1 MTFKNIHGWPLEH
14 WHIELCSKCSLKCP
28 RCSRQEVP
36 EGLTNK
42 ELSLGWFQKNFKG
55 KLLKQVKKLTFCGD
69 DGDPIYAKDL
79 LKILSWFRK
88 NNNKVQFVIVTNG
101 SYKTKTWWED
111 LNSILNEKDH
121 IHFSIDGWDQESNN
135 IYRVNCD
142 WQSILTGINVLKN
155 TKAYKT
161 WATIAFKFNEEKIE
175 NIKAFAKHYKFDNF
189 QLTLST
195 KFNKNYPSYPTND
208 PLQPSD
214 KYIATGRF
222 TRQSTK
228 LTNKDWEDNCLALY
242 TKRFYNENIEQEYAR
257 VSRSIVPLCMI
268 GNKGLYI
275 NAEGKFYP
283 CCWTGLR
290 YAHNKNIFSYINM
303 TQTLGKTLD
312 DPMWKKLFTDLIFGE
327 GPRECGEKCS
337 AKKWN
342 LAHATSW

>member
-1 MTFKNIHGWPLEH
+1 MFKNIHNWPLEH
-14 WHIELCSKCSLKCP
+14 WHIEICSKCTLKCP

-36 EGLTNK
+36 NGLTNRD
-42 ELSLGWFQKNFKG
+42 LTLDWFKNNFKG
-55 KLLKQVKKLTFCGD
+55 KLLSSVRKLTFCGD
-69 DGDPIYAKDL
+69 DGDSIYAKDL
-79 LKILSWFRK
+79 LKILNWFRK

-101 SYKTKTWWED
+101 SYKTEAWWKELD
-111 LNSILNEKDH
+111 SILNEKDH
-121 IHFSIDGWDQESNN
+121 IHFSLDGWNQESNN
-135 IYRVNCD
+135 IYRVNCN
-142 WQSILTGINVLKN
+142 WNSIMLGINTLKN

-161 WATIAFKFNEEKIE
+161 WAAIVFKFNEN
-175 NIKAFAKHYKFDNF
+175 NINFMKQLAKQYKFDNF
-189 QLTLST
+189 QLTLSS
-195 KFNKNYPSYPTND
+195 KFGKNYGTYPKDD

-214 KYIATGRF
+214 KFIATGRF

-228 LTNKDWEDNCLALY
+228 LTNKNWKDNCLALF
-242 TKRFYNENIEQEYAR
+242 TKRFYNYENNNE
-257 VSRSIVPLCMI
+257 SIIPLCMI

-303 TQTLGKTLD
+303 TQTLGETLD
-312 DPMWKKLFTDLIFGE
+312 DPMWKKLFTDLIFGD

-342 LAHATSW
+342 LDHATSW

>member
-1 MTFKNIHGWPLEH
+1 M
-14 WHIELCSKCSLKCP
+14 
-28 RCSRQEVP
+28 
-36 EGLTNK
+36 
-42 ELSLGWFQKNFKG
+42 
-55 KLLKQVKKLTFCGD
+55 
-69 DGDPIYAKDL
+69 
-79 LKILSWFRK
+79 SWFRK

-121 IHFSIDGWDQESNN
+121 IHFSLDGWNQTSNN
-135 IYRVNCD
+135 LYRVNCN
-142 WQSILTGINVLKN
+142 WYSIMLGINVLRES
-155 TKAYKT
+155 KAYKT
-161 WATIAFKFNEEKIE
+161 WAAIAFKFNEDKIG
-175 NIKAFAKHYKFDNF
+175 FMRQLAKQYKFDNF

-228 LTNKDWEDNCLALY
+228 LTNKKWEDNCLALY

-290 YAHNKNIFSYINM
+290 YAHNKNIFNYINM
-303 TQTLGKTLD
+303 TSTLGEILD
-312 DPMWKKLFTDLIFGE
+312 DPMWKKLFTDLLFGQ

-342 LAHATSW
+342 LDHATSW